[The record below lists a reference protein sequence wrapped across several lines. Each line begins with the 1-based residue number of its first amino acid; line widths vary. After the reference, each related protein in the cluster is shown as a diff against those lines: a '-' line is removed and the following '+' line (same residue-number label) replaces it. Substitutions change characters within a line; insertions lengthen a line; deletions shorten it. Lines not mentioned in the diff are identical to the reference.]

1 MVLMRI
7 PLSGLAGILAVA
19 GAIGCAGKPAL
30 EPISPASAQEQLT
43 AATSAFAADPGNPG
57 LRVAFGRAQYLA
69 NQDVAARRTLE
80 PLLATGG
87 SVGAEANLYAGA
99 SAQRLGNLADARVD
113 YLRYLSIAG
122 KNQDVEARLGDIARA
137 EAMISAQQ
145 SIKNE
150 QLLNP
155 ATFPKSAVGVSPL
168 FVPTA
173 DTTLAP
179 LGYGVADLLIADL
192 SISPDLQIVDRVR
205 VDAVLRELELS
216 KSGRTD
222 TTSAPALGKLVGAS
236 RMVNGEIHSGLK
248 NHITMDAQVTSVERG
263 SIVGKPV
270 SEQTAMVQIL
280 DGEKRL
286 ALQLFGELGVTL
298 TPAQMQAVQKRP
310 TRYLSAFLA
319 YSRGAAAEAQ
329 WNLDAAESYY
339 VGALSID
346 PGFILAQQRLAAVR
360 SSSGRPRA
368 HDLPIDPDNWSQ
380 NILGGVT
387 QGINPSPGDVLGSAG
402 NTTNAPLDAALT
414 AASQGTIIIIIGTP

>member
-1 MVLMRI
+1 MDPMRTT
-7 PLSGLAGILAVA
+7 STFLAGILAAV
-19 GAIGCAGKPAL
+19 GALGCAGKPAL
-30 EPISPASAQEQLT
+30 EPVSPASAQEQLA
-43 AATSAFAADPGNPG
+43 AATREFAADPGNPA

-69 NQDVAARRTLE
+69 NQDAGARRTLE

-87 SVGAEANLYAGA
+87 STGADANLYAGA
-99 SAQRLGNLADARVD
+99 AAQRMGNLADARVD

-122 KNQDVEARLGDIARA
+122 KDQDVEARLGDIARK
-137 EAMISAQQ
+137 EATISAQEA
-145 SIKNE
+145 IRNE
-150 QLLNP
+150 KALNP
-155 ATFPKSAVGVSPL
+155 ATYPASAVGVSPL
-168 FVPTA
+168 FVPA
-173 DTTLAP
+173 SDTTLAP

-192 SISPDLQIVDRVR
+192 SISPQLQIVDRVR
-205 VDAVLRELELS
+205 VDAVLRELDLA
-216 KSGRTD
+216 KGGRTD
-222 TTSAPALGKLVGAS
+222 STSAPALGKLVGAS
-236 RMVNGEIHSGLK
+236 RMVNGEIRSGLK

-263 SIVGKPV
+263 AIVGRPV
-270 SEQTAMVQIL
+270 SEQTAMVEIL

-298 TPAQMQAVQKRP
+298 TPAQMQEVQKRP

-319 YSRGAAAEAQ
+319 YARGAAAEAQ

-346 PGFILAQQRLAAVR
+346 PGFVLAQQRLAAVR

-368 HDLPIDPDNWSQ
+368 NNLPIDPDNWSQ